1 MKKKNIFKIFLMLLL
16 VFVTACSSKPA
27 TDDKQA
33 ESKEKQISEMSFDEI
48 KEKAKGKTVNF
59 YGYGGDILRN
69 DFIDKTFI
77 PYAEKNYG
85 IKVKRVPMDIDAIN
99 NLLMNEK
106 QANKPS
112 NVDVVWIN
120 GENFYSNKKQG
131 LLFGPFTDKLPN
143 FKKYVDSESA
153 DVKFD
158 FANPTEGYE
167 APYGKAQLVLI
178 YDTAKVPN
186 APKNLDELKEWIK
199 KNPGKFTYAQMPD
212 FTSSAFVRNVI
223 SNTVGYEQFMDPNKD
238 FTEEELKEKIK
249 PALDYLN
256 EIKPYL
262 WKEGKVYPKDQ
273 GTLNNMYR
281 DGEVYMTMSY
291 NPSAADAEIEKG
303 NYPKT
308 TRTFLLDK
316 GMIGNTH
323 FLAIAEGSQNKE
335 AALCLIDAML
345 SFEMQLEKSNP
356 KVLGDMPVFDIK
368 KLSDEEKQKLD
379 SMDLGVSTLPLKEL
393 TDKRIPEMPAKL
405 VPQFE
410 KIWEKEILQK

>member
-1 MKKKNIFKIFLMLLL
+1 MNKKIFSIILAL
-16 VFVTACSSKPA
+16 VIVFFVGCSKGNKTSETI
-27 TDDKQA
+27 TDKEIDKL
-33 ESKEKQISEMSFDEI
+33 SFDEI

-77 PYAEKNYG
+77 PYVEKNYE
-85 IKVKRVPMDIDAIN
+85 IKVNRVAMDIDAIN

-120 GENFYSNKKQG
+120 GENFYSNKEQG
-131 LLFGPFTDKLPN
+131 LLYGPFTHKLPN
-143 FKKYVDSESA
+143 FKKYVDENSD
-153 DVKFD
+153 DVKYD
-158 FANPTEGYE
+158 FAYPTEGYE

-178 YDTAKVPN
+178 YDSEKVPN
-186 APKNLDELKEWIK
+186 PPKNLDELRDWIIA
-199 KNPGKFTYAQMPD
+199 NPGKFTYPQMPD
-212 FTSSAFVRNVI
+212 FTASAFFRNVI
-223 SNTVGYEQFMDPNKD
+223 SNLVGYEDFMDNKKD
-238 FTEEELKEKIK
+238 FTEEEITEKIK
-249 PALDYLN
+249 PAIDYLN

-262 WKEGKVYPKDQ
+262 WKEGAVYPKDL

-291 NPSAADAEIEKG
+291 NPSAADAEMEKG
-303 NYPKT
+303 NYPKS
-308 TRTFLLDK
+308 TRTFLLDG

-323 FLAIAEGSQNKE
+323 FLAIPNGSQNKA
-335 AALCLIDAML
+335 AALCMIDAML
-345 SFEMQLEKSNP
+345 SFDMQLEKSVP
-356 KVLGDMPVFDIK
+356 KILGDMPVFDLN
-368 KLSDEEKQKLD
+368 KLSDEEKARLE
-379 SMDLGVSTLPLKEL
+379 SVDLGEATLPFREL
-393 TDKRIPEMPAKL
+393 TAKRIPEMPAKL

>member
-1 MKKKNIFKIFLMLLL
+1 MRKKNIFKIFLVLMLI
-16 VFVTACSSKPA
+16 VITACSNNQK
-27 TDDKQA
+27 TDNKQ
-33 ESKEKQISEMSFDEI
+33 ESKSEKKISDMSFDEI
-48 KEKAKGKTVNF
+48 KAKAKGKTVNF

-77 PYAEKNYG
+77 PYAEKTYG

-143 FKKYVDSESA
+143 FNKYIDKESS
-153 DVKFD
+153 DVKYD
-158 FANPTEGYE
+158 FANPTDGYE

-186 APKNLDELKEWIK
+186 PPKNLDELKEWIK

-212 FTSSAFVRNVI
+212 FTSSAFVRNII
-223 SNTVGYEQFMDPNKD
+223 SNTVGYKQFMDTSKN
-238 FTEEELKEKIK
+238 FSEEELTGKIK
-249 PALDYLN
+249 PALDYLK

-291 NPSAADAEIEKG
+291 NPSAADAEIAKG

-335 AALCLIDAML
+335 GAMCMIDAML
-345 SFEMQLEKSNP
+345 SFEMQLEKAQP
-356 KVLGDMPVFDIK
+356 KVLGDMPVFDIN
-368 KLSDEEKQKLD
+368 KLSADEKQKLD
-379 SMDLGVSTLPLKEL
+379 KMDLGIATLPLKEL
-393 TDKRIPEMPAKL
+393 QEKRIPEMPAKL